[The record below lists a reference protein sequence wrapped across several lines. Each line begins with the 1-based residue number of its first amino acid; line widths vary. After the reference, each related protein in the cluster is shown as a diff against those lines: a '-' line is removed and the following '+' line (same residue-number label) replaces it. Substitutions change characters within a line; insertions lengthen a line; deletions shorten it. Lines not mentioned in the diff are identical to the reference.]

1 MTFSELKQQ
10 AHDLPLVPG
19 VYIMHDKAGTVIY
32 VGKAKALKNRVSSYF
47 ANLSS
52 HTPKTR
58 RMVEQIDWFE
68 TIFAKTEFEAL
79 LLENTLIKKHMP
91 KYNILLKDDK
101 GYPFVRL
108 SAGEYPRF
116 SVAAQAAQDGAR
128 YFGPY
133 GGRGSA
139 NAAVDLLQKTFR
151 LPTCSRVF
159 PRDIGKERPCLLYSL
174 GKCCGVCTGE
184 VSRDQYEDLIRQ
196 CTLLLEG
203 KDDSLREALELEMN
217 AAAENLEFERA
228 AVCRDRLRAVEKL
241 SLKQIV
247 TGGRASD
254 VDVLAYGVLG
264 SRGAIAML
272 SFAEGSLID
281 KKTAFFDGLTE
292 EDASDALES
301 YIKQY
306 YGLLRRA
313 PQALL
318 LSHKLE
324 DHDSIAAFLTSL
336 RGTKCRLEYPQR
348 GDKHKWMEM
357 ADQNVRLELEG
368 RAIQEK
374 KSTKTME
381 SIIALLGLETEPQR
395 IEAYD
400 ISNTAGAEPVAS
412 MTVFVNGKPKKSAY
426 KKFRIKTARG
436 GDDYGAMEEVLG
448 RRLDRAKD
456 GDPGFLPLPDLLLMD
471 GGLGQVRAAQKA
483 MAERGIT
490 IPVFGM
496 VKDDHHRTRA
506 LVDTDGRELGLRTQ
520 PAVFAFFG
528 TIQEETHRF
537 AITYHRQRLEKKNF
551 VSVLDNVPGL
561 GPQRRI
567 KLLERF
573 GSIRAVKAATEEEL
587 ADVLPKPVAHE
598 LYRKLKEK

>member
-1 MTFSELKQQ
+1 MR
-10 AHDLPLVPG
+10 A
-19 VYIMHDKAGTVIY
+19 
-32 VGKAKALKNRVSSYF
+32 
-47 ANLSS
+47 
-52 HTPKTR
+52 
-58 RMVEQIDWFE
+58 
-68 TIFAKTEFEAL
+68 
-79 LLENTLIKKHMP
+79 
-91 KYNILLKDDK
+91 
-101 GYPFVRL
+101 
-108 SAGEYPRF
+108 
-116 SVAAQAAQDGAR
+116 
-128 YFGPY
+128 
-133 GGRGSA
+133 
-139 NAAVDLLQKTFR
+139 
-151 LPTCSRVF
+151 
-159 PRDIGKERPCLLYSL
+159 IG
-174 GKCCGVCTGE
+174 
-184 VSRDQYEDLIRQ
+184 
-196 CTLLLEG
+196 
-203 KDDSLREALELEMN
+203 
-217 AAAENLEFERA
+217 
-228 AVCRDRLRAVEKL
+228 
-241 SLKQIV
+241 
-247 TGGRASD
+247 
-254 VDVLAYGVLG
+254 
-264 SRGAIAML
+264 
-272 SFAEGSLID
+272 
-281 KKTAFFDGLTE
+281 
-292 EDASDALES
+292 
-301 YIKQY
+301 
-306 YGLLRRA
+306 A

-324 DHDSIAAFLTSL
+324 DHDSIAAFLAAL

-381 SIIALLGLETEPQR
+381 SSIALLGLETEPQR

-483 MAERGIT
+483 MSERGIT

-573 GSIRAVKAATEEEL
+573 GPIRAVKAATEEEL

>member
-1 MTFSELKQQ
+1 MTFSDLKQQ
-10 AHDLPLVPG
+10 AHDLPAVPG
-19 VYIMHDKAGTVIY
+19 VYIMHDKAGTIIY
-32 VGKAKALKNRVSSYF
+32 IGKAKALKNRVSSYF

-116 SVAAQAAQDGAR
+116 SVASHAQQDGAR

-133 GGRGSA
+133 GGRGAA

-184 VSRDQYEDLIRQ
+184 VSREQYADLMAQ

-203 KDDSLREALELEMN
+203 RDDSLREALEREMN
-217 AAAENLEFERA
+217 ECAENLEFERA
-228 AVCRDRLRAVEKL
+228 ALCRDRLRAVEKL

-318 LSHKLE
+318 LSHRLE
-324 DHDSIAAFLTSL
+324 DHDSIAAFLTAL
-336 RGTKCRLEYPQR
+336 RGTKCRLEYPRR

-357 ADQNVRLELEG
+357 ADQNVRLELQG
-368 RAIQEK
+368 KAVQEQ

-381 SIIALLGLETEPQR
+381 SIIALLGLESEPKR

-412 MTVFVNGKPKKSAY
+412 MTVFVKGKPKKSDY

-471 GGLGQVRAAQKA
+471 GGLGQVRAARKA
-483 MAERGIT
+483 MEERGIT

-506 LVDTDGRELGLRTQ
+506 LVDLAGREIGLRTM

-551 VSVLDNVPGL
+551 TSILEGVPGL
-561 GPQRRI
+561 GPQRRV
-567 KLLERF
+567 KLMERF
-573 GSIRAVKAATEEEL
+573 GSIKAVKAADEEDL
-587 ADVLPKPVAHE
+587 AAVLPKQVAHE